1 MAENYLDSYLYDSNG
16 WKTSARKDIDGK
28 PVMDVYNKGSFV
40 REFALHN
47 AVTATGNG
55 TELTIL
61 SNKTLTVEISGT
73 ATSHKLVFE
82 GCSISGTWYPIQG
95 VRLADFAMATETTT
109 KGEVWQF
116 EVTGLSKFR
125 ARLATIAGGNISV
138 RGNAVS

>member
-1 MAENYLDSYLYDSNG
+1 MAEYLYRSDEHR
-16 WKTSARKDIDGK
+16 TSARKGEDGK
-28 PVMDVYNKGSFV
+28 PITDVNIKSSDM
-40 REFALHN
+40 REFTLHN
-47 AVTATGNG
+47 TTITNSNG
-55 TELTIL
+55 TEFTIDY
-61 SNKTLTVEISGT
+61 SKTLTVEISGT

-138 RGNAVS
+138 RGRALS